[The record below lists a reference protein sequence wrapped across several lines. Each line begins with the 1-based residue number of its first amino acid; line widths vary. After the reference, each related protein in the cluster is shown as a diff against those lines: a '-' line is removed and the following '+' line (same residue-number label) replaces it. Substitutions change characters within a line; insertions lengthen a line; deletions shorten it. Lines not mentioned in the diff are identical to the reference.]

1 VLTHGFNNRLL
12 RMELRR
18 SLWCLSHWRLA
29 TESTPFM
36 PGACLNSW
44 QTDACEWS
52 IGYIWSS
59 SDWIERG
66 LFITLAL
73 MLSCTL
79 FIFIRFSCRYYSAR
93 RESRAFV
100 PDSWRAVDRY
110 QRTVVADLS
119 RGLRTLKAIAS
130 AAPFLGLAG
139 TSYWVLGGLFFAIP
153 DRQPGSST
161 SSKQELHHRSSRLQL
176 QFSWLFQPYLPTT
189 SSARASTASSGNSQ
203 A

>member
-1 VLTHGFNNRLL
+1 
-12 RMELRR
+12 MELRR
-18 SLWCLSHWRLA
+18 SLWCLSRWRLA

-52 IGYIWSS
+52 IGYVWRS

-79 FIFIRFSCRYYSAR
+79 FVFIRFFRRYYLAR

-100 PDSWRAVDRY
+100 PDSWRAVHRS
-110 QRTVVADLS
+110 QRTLVADPGFWADYS
-119 RGLRTLKAIAS
+119 S
-130 AAPFLGLAG
+130 
-139 TSYWVLGGLFFAIP
+139 AIP
-153 DRQPGSST
+153 DRQAGSST
-161 SSKQELHHRSSRLQL
+161 SSKQELHHRSSRLQR